1 MIGADWKP
9 NEFMAEDDFCDKFL
23 LVRVGRLRG
32 TKLRQCPAIQLTPH
46 VVGGWVLIE
55 DKCMHMHARIHSFGP
70 NGNAMMQ
77 KLHAYAIH

>member
-46 VVGGWVLIE
+46 VVGGRVLYRRQV
-55 DKCMHMHARIHSFGP
+55 HMHACIHAFGP